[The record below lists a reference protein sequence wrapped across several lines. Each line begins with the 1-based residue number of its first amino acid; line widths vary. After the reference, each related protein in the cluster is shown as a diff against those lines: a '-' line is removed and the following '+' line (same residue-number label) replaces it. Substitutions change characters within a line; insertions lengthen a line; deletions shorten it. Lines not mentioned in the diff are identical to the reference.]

1 MTTKPLATLPILSQS
16 LTTDYLFL
24 NRGNLNYRLP
34 LSSLSSGGSSS
45 PATNIAFGT
54 VKTDSLS
61 ADPIVYLKTT
71 VDTLLVNKANTSV
84 LSNYVLTA
92 TLASYVTSAA
102 LTSTLTSYPTSA
114 GLTTILTGYPT
125 NSQLSTALVPYAL
138 TSSLPVVASTG
149 TRGLVKTNSTVAD
162 PLVYLKSETDNLL
175 SAKAD
180 ISAMAS
186 TYATQVALATTNTNI
201 TNNYVLTTTLAS
213 YVTSAA
219 LTTTLTSYPTNGQL
233 TTTLA
238 SYALTSALAG
248 VASNSVRGLVKTN
261 TTNADP
267 VVYLKS
273 ETDGLLVN
281 KVDTADS
288 RLTNSRTPTGT
299 ASGALSG
306 NYPSPTMALS
316 HIMHPGY
323 TPGQYYC
330 SGIGATSGTP
340 ALVANTVYAAP
351 FYIYHNIGV
360 DQLAFEVTT
369 ANASTLVTVAFYTS
383 INNSPDALVF
393 TSGDVSIA
401 TTGAKVAT
409 VSGTLSRGWY
419 WAVMVAN
426 GTGNVRGVGANVLT
440 SGFNGQPTPTSTFG
454 CGFSQALTYAAM
466 PATFPTGTRTI
477 ITSSYPLIFI
487 RDV

>member
-1 MTTKPLATLPILSQS
+1 MTTKPLASLPVLSQS

-34 LSSLSSGGSSS
+34 LSSLPSGGSSS
-45 PATNIAFGT
+45 PATNTTFGT

-71 VDTLLVNKANTSV
+71 VDNLLANKANSSV
-84 LSNYVLTA
+84 LSNYILGTTLTT

-114 GLTTILTGYPT
+114 GLTTILAGYPT
-125 NSQLSTALVPYAL
+125 NSQLSTALA
-138 TSSLPVVASTG
+138 
-149 TRGLVKTNSTVAD
+149 
-162 PLVYLKSETDNLL
+162 
-175 SAKAD
+175 AKAD

-186 TYATQVALATTNTNI
+186 TYATQVALAATNNNI
-201 TNNYVLTTTLAS
+201 FTNYVLSTTLSS
-213 YVTSAA
+213 YVLSTT
-219 LTTTLTSYPTNGQL
+219 LNTTLTSYVTL
-233 TTTLA
+233 TTL
-238 SYALTSALAG
+238 
-248 VASNSVRGLVKTN
+248 ASNSVRGLVKTN

-273 ETDGLLVN
+273 ETDGLLAS
-281 KVDTADS
+281 KVDNADS
-288 RLTNSRTPTGT
+288 RLTNSRAPTGT

-306 NYPSPTMALS
+306 SYPNPALALS
-316 HIMHPGY
+316 HVMHPGY

-340 ALVANTVYAAP
+340 AVVANTVYAAP

-369 ANASTLVTVAFYTS
+369 ANAATLVTVAFYTS

-426 GTGNVRGVGANVLT
+426 GAGNVRGVGANILT

-454 CGFSQALTYAAM
+454 CGFSQTLAYAAM